1 MKANILGLG
10 IQGRSP
16 NVTAQRRLNI
26 YLDVQQQ
33 EDKAKVAAY
42 PTPGLVA
49 FTTLSGDVTRGIW
62 QMESLD
68 RLFVVQGRGF
78 WEVRHNGTAVKR
90 GTLAAGDN
98 SGLVGIAD
106 NGTQVCIVTGSHG
119 YIWDTGSNTFST
131 IASAFPGGD
140 TVTFLDSYFI
150 VNRPGTG
157 QFWISG
163 QYDGTTW
170 NGLDYATAE
179 ANPDNLVAVAADR
192 GGLAL
197 FGSISTELWY
207 NNGGAD
213 FPFARIE
220 GAPSEMGLA
229 ARWSL
234 ARCQGL
240 WIGLF
245 RNRQSALTIGRLDG
259 YQISSISTSDL
270 DYLINRYQNPL
281 DAVAFA
287 FTVAG
292 HDFYQITFR
301 TDGVTWLYDA
311 TTAAWSQLQSA
322 GDTRH
327 RAERA
332 ASFGSSCVVS
342 DYQSGSLYYLDADI
356 YTEDGTAVPRELVGS
371 HIFAGATLNRTR
383 IRRLRLDMESGVG
396 LEGEAAPTVMLQIS
410 RDGGHTWGNELW
422 TPSGKIGVYLSRA
435 EWRRLGQARDWLFKI
450 RITDPIKTA
459 IIGAYV
465 EIDEQEA

>member
-1 MKANILGLG
+1 MKASILGLG

-33 EDKAKVAAY
+33 EDRTKVAAY
-42 PTPGLVA
+42 PTPGLLA
-49 FTTLSGDVTRGIW
+49 FATPSGDVTRGIW

-68 RLFVVQGRGF
+68 RLFVVQGRSF
-78 WEVRHNGTAVKR
+78 YEVRHNGTKTKR
-90 GTLAAGDN
+90 GTLAADDGA
-98 SGLVGIAD
+98 GLVGISD
-106 NGTQVCIVTGSHG
+106 NGTQVIVVTGQHG
-119 YIWDTGSNTFST
+119 YIWNTSTSTFSE
-131 IASAFPGGD
+131 IGGDFPGAD

-150 VNRPGTG
+150 INRPGTG

-163 QYDGTTW
+163 QYDGTVW
-170 NGLDYATAE
+170 DGLSFATAE

-207 NNGGAD
+207 NNGSTD
-213 FPFARIE
+213 FPFSRIE

-240 WIGLF
+240 WVGLF

-259 YQISSISTSDL
+259 YQISSISTPDL
-270 DYLINRYQNPL
+270 DYLINRYHDPL

-287 FTVAG
+287 FTAAG

-301 TDGVTWLYDA
+301 TDAVTWLYDA
-311 TTAAWSQLQSA
+311 TTGAWSQLQSA

-327 RAERA
+327 LAERA

-342 DYQSGSLYYLDADI
+342 DYQSGSLYYLDADT
-356 YTEDGTAVPRELVGS
+356 YTEDGAAVPREIVGS
-371 HIFAGATLNRTR
+371 HLFARDTLNRTR

-396 LEGEAAPTVMLQIS
+396 TEGEAAPAVMLQIS

-422 TPSGKIGVYLSRA
+422 TASGKIGEYLKRA

-450 RITDPIKTA
+450 RITDPMKVA
-459 IIGAYV
+459 ILGAYI
-465 EIDEQEA
+465 EIDEQDA